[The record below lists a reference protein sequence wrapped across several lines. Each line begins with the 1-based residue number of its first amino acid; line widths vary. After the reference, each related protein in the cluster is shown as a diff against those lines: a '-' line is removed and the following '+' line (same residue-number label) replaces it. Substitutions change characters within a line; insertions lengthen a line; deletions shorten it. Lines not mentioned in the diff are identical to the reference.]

1 MLKKIST
8 LEIRQNLG
16 EILNRVNLRDDQ
28 YIIERK
34 GRPLAAVVPIWQLE
48 KWQREKEAFFGMI
61 DRVQQKNKKVPL
73 SIIEKDVSEAVE
85 SVRKN
90 SRC

>member
-34 GRPLAAVVPIWQLE
+34 GRPLAAVIPIWQLE
-48 KWQREKEAFFGMI
+48 KWQREKEVFFGMI
-61 DRVQQKNKKVPL
+61 DKVQQKNKKVPL
-73 SIIEKDVSEAVE
+73 PIIEKDISEAIK
-85 SVRKN
+85 SVRKK
-90 SRC
+90 

>member
-8 LEIRQNLG
+8 LEIRHNLG

-34 GRPLAAVVPIWQLE
+34 GRPLAAVIPIWQLE
-48 KWQREKEAFFGMI
+48 KWQREKEVFFGMI
-61 DRVQQKNKKVPL
+61 DKVQQKNKKVPL
-73 SIIEKDVSEAVE
+73 PIIEKDISEAIK
-85 SVRKN
+85 SVRKK
-90 SRC
+90 